1 MKFLIPV
8 DGSASANHAVEWLIN
23 SAGWLKGSPQIFLI
37 NVQWKLSSGN
47 VKMFISQDTIEG
59 YYQEQSMAALAEARK
74 KLGTAGLTYHYHIS
88 IGTPAEAIVQ
98 YAEEQKIDQIIMGAH
113 GQGALSTFLL
123 GSVVSKV
130 LHLASMPVLLVK

>member
-1 MKFLIPV
+1 
-8 DGSASANHAVEWLIN
+8 
-23 SAGWLKGSPQIFLI
+23 
-37 NVQWKLSSGN
+37 
-47 VKMFISQDTIEG
+47 MFINQETIEG

-74 KLGTAGLTYHYHIS
+74 KLDTAGLTYHYHTS
-88 IGTPAEAIVQ
+88 TGTPAEAIVQ

>member
-1 MKFLIPV
+1 MKFLVPV
-8 DGSASANHAVEWLIN
+8 DGSASADHAVEWLIN
-23 SAGWLKGSPQIFLI
+23 SIDWLKDKPQIFLI

-59 YYQEQSMAALAEARK
+59 YYKEQSMAALAEARK
-74 KLGTAGLTYHYHIS
+74 KLDIAGLPYHYHVS
-88 IGTPAEAIVQ
+88 IGIPAEAIVQ

-130 LHLASMPVLLVK
+130 LYLASMPVLLVK